1 MKRIHI
7 VAGIIFN
14 PDQSEI
20 FITKR
25 PDHLHKG
32 GFWEF
37 PGGKVEAGESI
48 EQAMA
53 RELDE
58 EVGIVVTEQQPFQHF
73 DYDYTDKSLSFDFM
87 LVTAFENQPHGCEG
101 QQGCWVK
108 IADLANYRFPEANE
122 PVLQQVIAQFG
133 YTLPT

>member
-14 PDQSEI
+14 QDKSQV

-25 PDHLHKG
+25 PDDKHKG

-37 PGGKVEAGESI
+37 PGGKVEEGETI
-48 EQAMA
+48 EQAMT

-58 EVGIVVTEQQPFQHF
+58 EIGIKVTEQSLFEHLEF
-73 DYDYTDKSLSFDFM
+73 DYTDKSLKFDFI
-87 LVTAFENQPHGCEG
+87 LVTDFEEQPYGKEG
-101 QQGCWVK
+101 QQGEWVS
-108 IADLANYRFPEANE
+108 LESLNQYSFPEANVPILE
-122 PVLQQVIAQFG
+122 RVVKEFS
-133 YTLPT
+133 

>member
-14 PDQSEI
+14 QDKSQI

-25 PDHLHKG
+25 PDNLHKG

-48 EQAMA
+48 EQALT

-58 EVGIVVTEQQPFQHF
+58 EIGIEVTQQAPFEHLE
-73 DYDYTDKSLSFDFM
+73 YDYPEKSLKFDFM
-87 LVTAFENQPHGCEG
+87 LVTAFYHQPYGREG
-101 QQGCWVK
+101 QQGEWVNV
-108 IADLANYRFPEANE
+108 ADLTNYTFPEANV
-122 PVLQQVIAQFG
+122 PVLERVLKEFA
-133 YTLPT
+133 

>member
-14 PDQSEI
+14 EDKSQV

-25 PDHLHKG
+25 PDNLHKG

-37 PGGKVEAGESI
+37 PGGKVEHGETV

-53 RELDE
+53 RELE
-58 EVGIVVTEQQPFQHF
+58 EEIGIEVIDQQGFEYLEF
-73 DYDYTDKSLSFDFM
+73 DYPEKSLKFDFII
-87 LVTAFENQPHGCEG
+87 VNQFNNEPYGKEG
-101 QQGCWVK
+101 QQGEWVNV
-108 IADLANYRFPEANE
+108 ADLVHYQFPEANV
-122 PVLQQVIAQFG
+122 PILQRVVKEFS
-133 YTLPT
+133 

>member
-14 PDQSEI
+14 QDKSQV

-25 PDHLHKG
+25 PDDKHKG

-37 PGGKVEAGESI
+37 PGGKVEAGETI
-48 EQAMA
+48 EQAMT

-58 EVGIVVTEQQPFQHF
+58 EIGIKVTEQSLFEHLEF
-73 DYDYTDKSLSFDFM
+73 DYSDKSLKFDFI
-87 LVTAFENQPHGCEG
+87 LVTDFEQQPYGKEG
-101 QQGCWVK
+101 QQGEWVYLESLSQY
-108 IADLANYRFPEANE
+108 AFPEANVPILE
-122 PVLQQVIAQFG
+122 RVIKEFS
-133 YTLPT
+133 

>member
-14 PDQSEI
+14 QDKSQV

-25 PDHLHKG
+25 PDNLHKG

-37 PGGKVEAGESI
+37 PGGKVEPDESV

-58 EVGIVVTEQQPFQHF
+58 EIGIEVTEQKPFEYLEF
-73 DYDYTDKSLSFDFM
+73 DYPEKSLKFDFII
-87 LVTAFENQPHGCEG
+87 VSRFNNEPYGREG
-101 QQGCWVK
+101 QEGLWVDV
-108 IADLANYRFPEANE
+108 ADLANYPFPEANVPILE
-122 PVLQQVIAQFG
+122 RVIKEFS
-133 YTLPT
+133 

>member
-14 PDQSEI
+14 QDKSQI

-25 PDHLHKG
+25 PDNLHKG

-48 EQAMA
+48 EQALT

-58 EVGIVVTEQQPFQHF
+58 EIGIEVTQQAPFEHLE
-73 DYDYTDKSLSFDFM
+73 YDYPEKSLKFDFM
-87 LVTAFENQPHGCEG
+87 LVTAFYHQPYGREG
-101 QQGCWVK
+101 QQGEWVNV
-108 IADLANYRFPEANE
+108 AELTNYTFPEANV
-122 PVLQQVIAQFG
+122 PVLERVLKEFA
-133 YTLPT
+133 

>member
-14 PDQSEI
+14 QEKSQI

-25 PDHLHKG
+25 PEDKHKG

-37 PGGKVEAGESI
+37 PGGKVEQDETI
-48 EQAMA
+48 ERALV

-58 EVGIVVTEQQPFQHF
+58 ELGIQVTEQSLFEHLE
-73 DYDYTDKSLSFDFM
+73 YDYPEKSLKFDFIA
-87 LVTAFENQPHGCEG
+87 VTGFNGQPYGREG
-101 QQGCWVK
+101 QQGEWVD
-108 IADLANYRFPEANE
+108 ISDLSNYTFPEANV
-122 PVLQQVIAQFG
+122 PILNRVISEFR
-133 YTLPT
+133 